1 MRGVWADEAMHR
13 ASNLRHLA
21 TNLERLLESGR
32 IESSN
37 RSRTLQ
43 RANALVSAY
52 QNLDRAA
59 AAGPRSC
66 AGDLSDIAGGLVE
79 IFGHVVGSIVLS
91 LDVQSLRLAA
101 ERRRALLL
109 AVSELVV
116 NALRHAFTG
125 RQAGTIR
132 ITLRHDHASQEAV
145 LTVADDGVG
154 PDGLLDGT
162 SHGCGIVHQLADVLD
177 GDAVWRRSSMG
188 GTEAVLSFP
197 LSGCFVE

>member
-13 ASNLRHLA
+13 ATNLRHLA
-21 TNLERLLESGR
+21 TNLDRLLESGR
-32 IESSN
+32 IASSN

-52 QNLDRAA
+52 QSLDRAG

-66 AGDLSDIAGGLVE
+66 AQDLSDIAGGLVE
-79 IFGHVVGSIVLS
+79 IFGYTVGSLVLS
-91 LDVQSLRLAA
+91 LDLQPLRLAG

-109 AVSELVV
+109 AASELVV
-116 NALRHAFTG
+116 NALRHAFAG

-132 ITLRHDHASQEAV
+132 IALHHDQASQEGV

-154 PDGLLDGT
+154 PDELADGAG
-162 SHGCGIVHQLADVLD
+162 HGCSIVRKLADVLD

-188 GTEAVLSFP
+188 GTETILSFP

>member
-1 MRGVWADEAMHR
+1 
-13 ASNLRHLA
+13 
-21 TNLERLLESGR
+21 
-32 IESSN
+32 
-37 RSRTLQ
+37 
-43 RANALVSAY
+43 VSAY

>member
-1 MRGVWADEAMHR
+1 MAQQWGVWADEAMHR

-21 TNLERLLESGR
+21 TNLERLLDSGR

-37 RSRTLQ
+37 RSTTLR

-91 LDVQSLRLAA
+91 LDVQSLRLGAA
-101 ERRRALLL
+101 LCCWPYLNLWSMHCGMPLQADRQEPFGSPFVTTRQVRR
-109 AVSELVV
+109 V
-116 NALRHAFTG
+116 
-125 RQAGTIR
+125 
-132 ITLRHDHASQEAV
+132 
-145 LTVADDGVG
+145 
-154 PDGLLDGT
+154 
-162 SHGCGIVHQLADVLD
+162 C
-177 GDAVWRRSSMG
+177 
-188 GTEAVLSFP
+188 
-197 LSGCFVE
+197 